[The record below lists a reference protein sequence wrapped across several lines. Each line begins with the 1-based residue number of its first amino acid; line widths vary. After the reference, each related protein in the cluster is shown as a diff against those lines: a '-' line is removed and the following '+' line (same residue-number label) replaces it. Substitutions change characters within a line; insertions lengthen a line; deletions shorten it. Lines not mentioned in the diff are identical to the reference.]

1 MIFVD
6 LELEREASVLSC
18 RAEGHALFDV
28 AGKDIVC
35 AAVTML
41 LRTVCEALQKSDGI
55 EVTCEARVRGT
66 LDFTAEGCTTEGATR
81 IEFAALL
88 LQTGVQDLQTEYPG
102 HVSLRTKIS
111 MEE

>member
-6 LELEREASVLSC
+6 LELEPKNALLSC

-41 LRTVCEALQKSDGI
+41 LRTTCEALQKSHGV
-55 EVTCEARVRGT
+55 EVTCEAPSRGG
-66 LDFTAEGCTTEGATR
+66 LEFTAEGDTMDGATR
-81 IEFAALL
+81 VEFAALL
-88 LQTGVQDLQTEYPG
+88 LQTGVQDLQAEYPDC
-102 HVSLRTKIS
+102 VSLRKKIS
-111 MEE
+111 TEE